1 MLILKIILKIKKTFT
16 IVTTIPKKVMIPFG
30 FLRSSI
36 GHEALV
42 FTPMHPFA
50 KLTPGLAAYSK
61 GWREHLWVNMHNY
74 SHVVD

>member
-1 MLILKIILKIKKTFT
+1 M
-16 IVTTIPKKVMIPFG
+16 MIPFG